1 MCPPAPVPP
10 PANIGLYWTDEEIFM
25 SLESL
30 TKGSF
35 IPENVLTD
43 VNPYQHRP
51 SNLPGDLWYFMR
63 AEQEKDSEHGSWNAR
78 GEANQIFGNS
88 SITGWRTTL
97 EFYEGQAPHGQRTNW
112 VMQEYR
118 INPKGHRSNGNSK
131 VSGLLCRV
139 FLSGP
144 NPEVRRKLGG
154 LENSEGNHFHPRS
167 SSLLIQEPGSTSGQG
182 SMSESQLRVPT
193 FSFFIEIAISVS
205 PEYWITLVSTNLL
218 HTRKFFIYPRS
229 SSLLIQ
235 EPGSTSGQGS
245 MSESQLRV
253 PTFSFFIEIA
263 ITVSPEA
270 RGRDDNMRPLAENG
284 GHVDIPIE
292 DILYMGDYLE
302 LDDLA
307 DGESRSSS
315 SDNTSCVTVS
325 SEECFD
331 SLALLQ
337 DIEDDFNRQ
346 EQGKDAN
353 FKFSVAASARPTE
366 VVMRPANLGSL
377 ISSNGRQPPAG
388 DADKKV
394 LEKMDPKKAIKIQ
407 KVESR
412 NEGTSNSRNVA
423 SSSSSHKAVPE
434 GEKDAQV
441 KEMKKLRKKYLC
453 FMPF

>member
-205 PEYWITLVSTNLL
+205 PE
-218 HTRKFFIYPRS
+218 
-229 SSLLIQ
+229 
-235 EPGSTSGQGS
+235 
-245 MSESQLRV
+245 LRV

>member
-35 IPENVLTD
+35 NPENVLTD

-182 SMSESQLRVPT
+182 SMSESQ
-193 FSFFIEIAISVS
+193 
-205 PEYWITLVSTNLL
+205 
-218 HTRKFFIYPRS
+218 
-229 SSLLIQ
+229 
-235 EPGSTSGQGS
+235 
-245 MSESQLRV
+245 
-253 PTFSFFIEIA
+253 
-263 ITVSPEA
+263 A

>member
-10 PANIGLYWTDEEIFM
+10 PATDEEIFM
-25 SLESL
+25 SLERL
-30 TKGSF
+30 TKGSS

-43 VNPYQHRP
+43 VNPYQYRP
-51 SNLPGDLWYFMR
+51 SNLPADVWYFMP
-63 AEQEKDSEHGSWNAR
+63 AEQEKDSEHGSWNAT
-78 GEANQIFGNS
+78 GEANQMFGNS

-118 INPKGHRSNGNSK
+118 INPKGHHSSGNSK

-139 FLSGP
+139 FLNGP
-144 NPEVRRKLGG
+144 NPEVRHKLGG
-154 LENSEGNHFHPRS
+154 LENSEGNRFHPRS
-167 SSLLIQEPGSTSGQG
+167 SSLLIQEPGGTTGQG
-182 SMSESQLRVPT
+182 SMSESQ
-193 FSFFIEIAISVS
+193 
-205 PEYWITLVSTNLL
+205 
-218 HTRKFFIYPRS
+218 
-229 SSLLIQ
+229 
-235 EPGSTSGQGS
+235 
-245 MSESQLRV
+245 
-253 PTFSFFIEIA
+253 
-263 ITVSPEA
+263 A

-315 SDNTSCVTVS
+315 SDNISCVTVS

-331 SLALLQ
+331 SLALSQ
-337 DIEDDFNRQ
+337 ERQ

-353 FKFSVAASARPTE
+353 FKFSVTATARPTE

-394 LEKMDPKKAIKIQ
+394 LEKMDPNNAIKIQ
-407 KVESR
+407 KAESR

-423 SSSSSHKAVPE
+423 SSSSGHKAVPE

-441 KEMKKLRKKYLC
+441 KEMKKLRKEYLR

>member
-1 MCPPAPVPP
+1 MCPLAPVPP
-10 PANIGLYWTDEEIFM
+10 PANIGLYWTDEEIFT
-25 SLESL
+25 SLERL
-30 TKGSF
+30 TKGSS
-35 IPENVLTD
+35 IPENVLID
-43 VNPYQHRP
+43 VNPYQHSP
-51 SNLPGDLWYFMR
+51 SNLPEDFWYFMR
-63 AEQEKDSEHGSWNAR
+63 AEQKKDSEHGSWNAR

-97 EFYEGQAPHGQRTNW
+97 EFYDHGQRTDW
-112 VMQEYR
+112 VMQEYH

-154 LENSEGNHFHPRS
+154 LENSEGNRLHPRS
-167 SSLLIQEPGSTSGQG
+167 SSLLIQEPGSTTGQG
-182 SMSESQLRVPT
+182 STSESQ
-193 FSFFIEIAISVS
+193 
-205 PEYWITLVSTNLL
+205 
-218 HTRKFFIYPRS
+218 
-229 SSLLIQ
+229 
-235 EPGSTSGQGS
+235 
-245 MSESQLRV
+245 
-253 PTFSFFIEIA
+253 
-263 ITVSPEA
+263 A

-284 GHVDIPIE
+284 GHVDILIE
-292 DILYMGDYLE
+292 NMFDMGDYLE
-302 LDDLA
+302 LDDLP

-315 SDNTSCVTVS
+315 SDNTSCVTIS

-337 DIEDDFNRQ
+337 DIEEDEFNRQ

-366 VVMRPANLGSL
+366 VVIRPANLGSL
-377 ISSNGRQPPAG
+377 ISSNGRQPPDG
-388 DADKKV
+388 YADKKV
-394 LEKMDPKKAIKIQ
+394 PEKMDLKNAIKIQ

-412 NEGTSNSRNVA
+412 NVGTSNSRNVA

-434 GEKDAQV
+434 GEEDARV
-441 KEMKKLRKKYLC
+441 KKMKKLRNKYLC

>member
-10 PANIGLYWTDEEIFM
+10 PTDIGFYWTDEQICM
-25 SLESL
+25 CLEGL
-30 TKGSF
+30 KKGSS

-43 VNPYQHRP
+43 FNPYQHSP
-51 SNLPGDLWYFMR
+51 SNLPGEVWYFMP
-63 AEQEKDSEHGSWNAR
+63 AEQEKHSEHGSWNAR
-78 GEANQIFGNS
+78 GEADQIFGNS

-97 EFYEGQAPHGQRTNW
+97 EFYAGQAPHGQRTNW

-118 INPKGHRSNGNSK
+118 VYPKGHCSNGNSK

-144 NPEVRRKLGG
+144 NPEVQRKLGS
-154 LENSEGNHFHPRS
+154 LENSEGNRFHPRS
-167 SSLLIQEPGSTSGQG
+167 SSLLIQEPGSTTGQG
-182 SMSESQLRVPT
+182 SMSESQ
-193 FSFFIEIAISVS
+193 
-205 PEYWITLVSTNLL
+205 
-218 HTRKFFIYPRS
+218 
-229 SSLLIQ
+229 
-235 EPGSTSGQGS
+235 
-245 MSESQLRV
+245 
-253 PTFSFFIEIA
+253 
-263 ITVSPEA
+263 A

-292 DILYMGDYLE
+292 DMFFMGDYLE

-315 SDNTSCVTVS
+315 SDNTSCVTFS

-337 DIEDDFNRQ
+337 DLGDELNPQ

-377 ISSNGRQPPAG
+377 VSSNGRQPPAG
-388 DADKKV
+388 DANKKV
-394 LEKMDPKKAIKIQ
+394 PEKMDPKNAIKIQ
-407 KVESR
+407 KAESR

-434 GEKDAQV
+434 GEEDARV
-441 KEMKKLRKKYLC
+441 KKMKKLRKKYLC

>member
-1 MCPPAPVPP
+1 MCPPPAPVPP

-35 IPENVLTD
+35 FPENVLTD

-51 SNLPGDLWYFMR
+51 SNLPGDLWYFMW

-118 INPKGHRSNGNSK
+118 INPKGPRSNGNSK

-182 SMSESQLRVPT
+182 SMSESQ
-193 FSFFIEIAISVS
+193 
-205 PEYWITLVSTNLL
+205 
-218 HTRKFFIYPRS
+218 
-229 SSLLIQ
+229 
-235 EPGSTSGQGS
+235 
-245 MSESQLRV
+245 
-253 PTFSFFIEIA
+253 
-263 ITVSPEA
+263 A
-270 RGRDDNMRPLAENG
+270 RGRDDNMRLLAENG
-284 GHVDIPIE
+284 GHLDIPIE